1 MDPLADFGPNAA
13 DHLRRT
19 NSFTNAPDILVNSF
33 YDPHADEGAAFEE
46 LIGFHGG
53 MGGNQT
59 RPFLLFPAGF
69 ELPDEPIVGAA
80 TVHHLFK
87 GWMAAMT
94 DGTRARSLDGPREAF
109 LRPRSR
115 GLHST
120 RRELT
125 ACMEVTWVGHATAL
139 LDIDGYRVITDPL
152 MTSRVA
158 HLRRRRPLPSPD
170 FYDVDLILLSHVH
183 VDHLHLR
190 SLQRLRPTAKVLTP
204 RGSARLLR
212 KVGFT
217 DVTEIVVGDR
227 IETGQIDS
235 GPITVEVVP
244 AAHKRG
250 RGPHSRV
257 SADPVGFVVNGAGRR
272 VDFPGDTD
280 LFDGMADLG
289 DIDVALLPIWG
300 WGSTL
305 GEGHLNPE
313 RAAEATRIIRPEL
326 LLPIHW
332 GTYAPEDGR
341 RRLPTWFDQPPEDLR
356 TELGAID
363 ELHRLGLVEPGG
375 TVTVPSR

>member
-1 MDPLADFGPNAA
+1 
-13 DHLRRT
+13 
-19 NSFTNAPDILVNSF
+19 
-33 YDPHADEGAAFEE
+33 
-46 LIGFHGG
+46 
-53 MGGNQT
+53 
-59 RPFLLFPAGF
+59 
-69 ELPDEPIVGAA
+69 
-80 TVHHLFK
+80 
-87 GWMAAMT
+87 
-94 DGTRARSLDGPREAF
+94 
-109 LRPRSR
+109 
-115 GLHST
+115 
-120 RRELT
+120 
-125 ACMEVTWVGHATAL
+125 MEVTWVGHATAL

-152 MTSRVA
+152 MTARVA

-204 RGSARLLR
+204 LGSARLLR
-212 KVGFT
+212 KAGFS

-227 IETGQIDS
+227 IDTAHVDS

-257 SADPVGFVVNGAGRR
+257 SADPVGFVVNGGGRR
-272 VDFPGDTD
+272 IYFPGDTD
-280 LFDGMADLG
+280 LFDGMGELG

-305 GEGHLNPE
+305 GEGHLNPK
-313 RAAEATRIIRPEL
+313 RAAEATRIIQPDL

-356 TELGAID
+356 TELAAID

-375 TVTVPSR
+375 TVTVPTP

>member
-1 MDPLADFGPNAA
+1 
-13 DHLRRT
+13 
-19 NSFTNAPDILVNSF
+19 
-33 YDPHADEGAAFEE
+33 
-46 LIGFHGG
+46 
-53 MGGNQT
+53 
-59 RPFLLFPAGF
+59 
-69 ELPDEPIVGAA
+69 
-80 TVHHLFK
+80 
-87 GWMAAMT
+87 
-94 DGTRARSLDGPREAF
+94 
-109 LRPRSR
+109 
-115 GLHST
+115 
-120 RRELT
+120 
-125 ACMEVTWVGHATAL
+125 MEVTWVGHATAL

-152 MTSRVA
+152 MTGRVA
-158 HLRRRRPLPSPD
+158 HLRRRRPLPAAD
-170 FYDVDLILLSHVH
+170 TYDVDLVLLSHVH

-204 RGSARLLR
+204 RGSGRLLR

-227 IETGQIDS
+227 IETGWIDCGPNDS

-244 AAHKRG
+244 AAHKRS

-257 SADPVGFVVNGAGRR
+257 SADPVGFVVNGAGCR
-272 VDFPGDTD
+272 VYFPGDTD

-289 DIDVALLPIWG
+289 AIDVALLPIWG

-341 RRLPTWFDQPPEDLR
+341 RRLPIWFDQPPEDLR
-356 TELGAID
+356 TELDAID

-375 TVTVPSR
+375 SVTVAAR

>member
-1 MDPLADFGPNAA
+1 
-13 DHLRRT
+13 
-19 NSFTNAPDILVNSF
+19 V
-33 YDPHADEGAAFEE
+33 
-46 LIGFHGG
+46 
-53 MGGNQT
+53 
-59 RPFLLFPAGF
+59 
-69 ELPDEPIVGAA
+69 
-80 TVHHLFK
+80 
-87 GWMAAMT
+87 
-94 DGTRARSLDGPREAF
+94 
-109 LRPRSR
+109 
-115 GLHST
+115 
-120 RRELT
+120 
-125 ACMEVTWVGHATAL
+125 EVTWVGHATAL

-170 FYDVDLILLSHVH
+170 VYDVDLILLSHVH

-204 RGSARLLR
+204 QGSARLLR

-217 DVTEIVVGDR
+217 DVREIVVGDR
-227 IETGQIDS
+227 IQTGEIDS

-257 SADPVGFVVNGAGRR
+257 SADPVGFVVDGAGRR
-272 VDFPGDTD
+272 VYFPGDTD
-280 LFDGMADLG
+280 LFEGMADLG

-300 WGSTL
+300 WGSSL
-305 GEGHLNPE
+305 GEGHLNPR

-341 RRLPTWFDQPPEDLR
+341 RRLPSWFDQPPQELR
-356 TELGAID
+356 TELEAID

-375 TVTVPSR
+375 SVTVPSR